1 MKEVVMGEYKK
12 NEYEEIYKNYAGIVY
27 GYLLKKCYREE
38 LAEELTQQTFFI
50 AIKKLDM
57 YDRTCK
63 ISTWLC
69 GIANNLLKEEFRKQK
84 TVELDENHKVTNQMN
99 WDSVVI
105 LKAVHDLPE
114 PYREVIYLRLAAN
127 LSFAQIGEIL
137 EKSENWAR
145 VTFYRGKTKI
155 KEVMKDEDTM

>member
-1 MKEVVMGEYKK
+1 
-12 NEYEEIYKNYAGIVY
+12 
-27 GYLLKKCYREE
+27 
-38 LAEELTQQTFFI
+38 
-50 AIKKLDM
+50 
-57 YDRTCK
+57 
-63 ISTWLC
+63 
-69 GIANNLLKEEFRKQK
+69 
-84 TVELDENHKVTNQMN
+84 MN
-99 WDSVVI
+99 WDSVEI